1 MANKQIIDYDAK
13 TGLARDDYFLEQDNA
28 GGLYTKTTPGQVLEL
43 LQTSDLPDTVLV
55 TPSTIGSSLQA
66 VEDAAGNASALYAS
80 SNKVCVGT
88 PLTSGI
94 SAFSFGV
101 FSGSG
106 AYATT
111 RCTVDDSE
119 CFFGTDGDPGRGIVG
134 TLTAHELLIRTNN
147 LSRIKI
153 GASGEIGFFG
163 VTPTAKPTVSGS
175 RGGNAALASLLTAL
189 ANLGLITDSTT

>member
-28 GGLYTKTTPGQVLEL
+28 GGLYTKTTPAQILGL
-43 LQTSDLPDTVLV
+43 LQTSDLPTGVLK
-55 TPSTIGSSLQA
+55 TPAAISGTLQS

-88 PLTSGI
+88 PLATGLTS
-94 SAFSFGV
+94 FSFGV
-101 FSGSG
+101 FSEDGS
-106 AYATT
+106 YATT
-111 RCTVDDSE
+111 RCSRDDSE

-134 TLTAHELLIRTNN
+134 TLTAHYLSIRTNN
-147 LSRIKI
+147 LTRIQI

-175 RGGNAALASLLTAL
+175 RGGNAALASLCTAL
-189 ANLGLITDSTT
+189 ANLGLITNSTT